1 MRKLFGVFVLLFFV
15 LSAQLVHA
23 TTVYYQPTP
32 YPMLKVDGTAISQD
46 INIVHAWEGWVSSYY
61 YSQIFQRTSSLQM
74 GGDGS
79 DQEQIYMKFDL
90 TGLPQIVDQAYVYL
104 MPYATPYPTVSFQV
118 CPVTSTWELTM
129 TWGNRPTNGTCSGW
143 YPAPTAGSW
152 SGFWVSGVG
161 TANWYNQWRAGT
173 LVNNGIV
180 LIPQFTDNKFD
191 AFYSTLYNSYS
202 TDPYAD
208 ARRPILMLSFTSPV
222 PVPIFQMPLPG
233 GTTWLLTNEVGGYE
247 CKGAGGSSLWPDPAH
262 TGVSYFSIDISPTNH
277 DANGNTVYTGNIPVI
292 AASGGVVV
300 FAGVD
305 NPEFGNGSYV
315 VINHNNDITNSTGFS
330 TRYLH
335 MQNISPH
342 NLQVQSGNTVTT
354 GQLLGYM
361 GNTGGVSTG
370 THLHFGMR
378 YSSESQSS
386 TLAKSRGNG
395 SVLSNVQYA
404 TMEGLLLKSYQTEC
418 AVSGSGVPTDRI
430 RYYPSHNV
438 GLGVYSTNN

>member
-1 MRKLFGVFVLLFFV
+1 MRKLFGVFVPLFFV
-15 LSAQLVHA
+15 LFAQLAHA

-46 INIVHAWEGWVSSYY
+46 INIVHAWEGWVSSFY
-61 YSQIFQRTSSLQM
+61 YSQTFQRTNSLQM

-79 DQEQIYMKFDL
+79 DQEQMYMKFDL
-90 TGLPQIVDQAYVYL
+90 TGLPQNVDQAYLYL
-104 MPYATPYPTVSFQV
+104 MPYATSYPTVSFQV
-118 CPVTSTWELTM
+118 CPVTSTWGLTM
-129 TWGNRPTNGTCSGW
+129 TWGSRPVNGTCSGW

-152 SGFWVSGVG
+152 SGFWLSETG

-173 LVNNGIV
+173 LVNNGVV

-191 AFYSTLYNSYS
+191 AFYSTLYNSYL

-208 ARRPILMLSFTSPV
+208 ARRPILMLSFTSPASV
-222 PVPIFQMPLPG
+222 SPIPIFQMPLPG
-233 GTTWLLTNEVGGYE
+233 GTSWLVSNEVGGYE
-247 CKGAGGSSLWPDPAH
+247 CMGEGGAALWPDVAH
-262 TGVSYFSIDISPTNH
+262 TGANYFSIDITPSNH
-277 DANGNTVYTGNIPVI
+277 DTNGNTVYIGNIPVI

-305 NPEFGNGSYV
+305 SPEVGNGNYV
-315 VINHNNDITNSTGFS
+315 VIDHDGDGNLQTGFS

-342 NLQVQSGNTVTT
+342 NLQVQSGSTVTT

-378 YSSESQSS
+378 Y
-386 TLAKSRGNG
+386 ANNG
-395 SVLSNVQYA
+395 SSNSNVQYV

-418 AVSGSGVPTDRI
+418 AVNGSGVPTSRI

-438 GLGVYSTNN
+438 GPGVYSTNN